1 MFMDY
6 TKVKDELVHISRLTY
21 QKGYTQASGG
31 NISCRVPGTSFFA
44 IKKTA
49 VNMGEMTVADV
60 LIVDEDGS
68 VIDGQGVPSKEVNFH
83 IGIMKVREDVNA
95 VVHCHPCYAIA
106 FADACLSLPHTTVTS
121 KKNLGEIPCVAAASA
136 GSAELKEY
144 VVDAFRTKA
153 GIKGILM
160 EQHGICA
167 VGASL
172 INAFNMA
179 DLIEGTA
186 KQAYLCLEVSRNAEY
201 FKQLTP

>member
-1 MFMDY
+1 MNY
-6 TKVKDELVHISRLTY
+6 TEIKEQLVHISRLTY

-31 NISCRVPGTSFFA
+31 NISCRVPKTPYYA

-49 VNMGEMTVADV
+49 VNMGEMTLADV
-60 LIVDEDGS
+60 LIVDQDGQ
-68 VIDGQGVPSKEVNFH
+68 VIDGEGVPSKEVNFH

-95 VVHCHPCYAIA
+95 VVHCHPCYSVA
-106 FADACLSLPHTTVTS
+106 FADSRLSLPHTTVTS
-121 KKNLGEIPCVAAASA
+121 RKNLGEIPCIAAAPA
-136 GSAELKEY
+136 GSVELKEY
-144 VVDAFRTKA
+144 VVEAFKTKP

-172 INAFNMA
+172 IGAFNLA

-186 KQAYLCLEVSRNAEY
+186 KQAYLSLNVSRNTDY
-201 FKQLTP
+201 FKQLLL